1 MEAIRFTTS
10 VIYNSGLGYKCS
22 HPGDM
27 DGEYYPKSEAD
38 AEISN
43 LKAEISAL
51 TNTITVAREDFNAMG
66 EELAR
71 LEPVLKRIA
80 EWGCNGQCVELC
92 GTKCPCC
99 IAQEAIAAAKEE

>member
-1 MEAIRFTTS
+1 MGGFLNRGGGRCDTLGGKMNA
-10 VIYNSGLGYKCS
+10 YNPINDTFEKIIKTLQHENESL
-22 HPGDM
+22 
-27 DGEYYPKSEAD
+27 
-38 AEISN
+38 
-43 LKAEISAL
+43 
-51 TNTITVAREDFNAMG
+51 REK
-66 EELAR
+66 LSR